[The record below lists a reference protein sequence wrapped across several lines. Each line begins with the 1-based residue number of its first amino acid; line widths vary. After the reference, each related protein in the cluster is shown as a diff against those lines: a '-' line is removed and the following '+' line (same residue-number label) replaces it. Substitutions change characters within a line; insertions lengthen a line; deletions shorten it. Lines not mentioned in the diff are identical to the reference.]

1 MKTRAIIEF
10 KDTYASMECHELGYQ
25 TKETALAI
33 ISPTGHILSS
43 TPLFRKVYGSNTA
56 HIDQLPFNIDNL
68 SITAR
73 GLSKKAKANL
83 EDWITHTI
91 ILQMD
96 YDKSFTKHQELL
108 HLLAESP
115 IVESVQSLT
124 YKTVKI
130 HFSEALNDEHIRQLQ
145 GFILAQAGIYSYIGT
160 STVSDRN
167 AHQALEWAKLD
178 VNGRSH
184 NDHKPAIFHRSKGL
198 LSGFFHHGSQE
209 SIA

>member
-1 MKTRAIIEF
+1 MKTSAIIEF

-91 ILQMD
+91 ILPMD
-96 YDKSFTKHQELL
+96 YDKSFTKHQALL
-108 HLLAESP
+108 HLLADSP
-115 IVESVQSLT
+115 IVESVQALT

>member
-1 MKTRAIIEF
+1 MKTSAIIEF

-91 ILQMD
+91 ILPMD
-96 YDKSFTKHQELL
+96 YDKSFTNHQELL
-108 HLLAESP
+108 HLLADSP
-115 IVESVQSLT
+115 IVESVQALT

-130 HFSEALNDEHIRQLQ
+130 HFSETLNDEHIRQLQ

>member
-10 KDTYASMECHELGYQ
+10 KDTYASMECHKLGYQ

-43 TPLFRKVYGSNTA
+43 TPLFRKAYGSNTA

-91 ILQMD
+91 ILPMD
-96 YDKSFTKHQELL
+96 YDKSFTNHQELL
-108 HLLAESP
+108 HLLADSP
-115 IVESVQSLT
+115 IVESVQALT

-130 HFSEALNDEHIRQLQ
+130 HFSETLNDEHIRQLQ

>member
-1 MKTRAIIEF
+1 MKTSAIIEF
-10 KDTYASMECHELGYQ
+10 KDTYASMKCHELGYQ

-91 ILQMD
+91 ILSMD

-108 HLLAESP
+108 HLLADSP

>member
-1 MKTRAIIEF
+1 MKTSAIIEF
-10 KDTYASMECHELGYQ
+10 KDTYASMKCHELGYQ

-91 ILQMD
+91 ILPMD

-108 HLLAESP
+108 HLLADSP
-115 IVESVQSLT
+115 IVESVQALT

-130 HFSEALNDEHIRQLQ
+130 HFSETLNDEHIANCKVLFSLRQASTAILGHLQ
-145 GFILAQAGIYSYIGT
+145 SQTEMPTRLLNGLNLMLMVVRTTIT
-160 STVSDRN
+160 S
-167 AHQALEWAKLD
+167 
-178 VNGRSH
+178 
-184 NDHKPAIFHRSKGL
+184 L
-198 LSGFFHHGSQE
+198 LF
-209 SIA
+209 SIVVRAS

>member
-1 MKTRAIIEF
+1 MKTSAIIEF

-68 SITAR
+68 SITTR

-91 ILQMD
+91 ILPMD
-96 YDKSFTKHQELL
+96 YDKSFTKHQKLL
-108 HLLAESP
+108 HLLADSP

>member
-1 MKTRAIIEF
+1 MKTSAIIEF

-91 ILQMD
+91 ILPMD
-96 YDKSFTKHQELL
+96 YDKSFTKHQKLL

-184 NDHKPAIFHRSKGL
+184 NDHKPAIFHRSKGIL
-198 LSGFFHHGSQE
+198 NGFFHHGSQE

>member
-1 MKTRAIIEF
+1 MKTSAIIEF

-91 ILQMD
+91 ILPMD
-96 YDKSFTKHQELL
+96 YDKSFTKHQKLL

>member
-1 MKTRAIIEF
+1 
-10 KDTYASMECHELGYQ
+10 
-25 TKETALAI
+25 
-33 ISPTGHILSS
+33 
-43 TPLFRKVYGSNTA
+43 
-56 HIDQLPFNIDNL
+56 
-68 SITAR
+68 
-73 GLSKKAKANL
+73 
-83 EDWITHTI
+83 
-91 ILQMD
+91 MD

-108 HLLAESP
+108 HLLADSP

-130 HFSEALNDEHIRQLQ
+130 HFSETLNDEHIRQLQ

-184 NDHKPAIFHRSKGL
+184 NDHKPAIFHRSKDL
-198 LSGFFHHGSQE
+198 ISGFFHHGSQE

>member
-43 TPLFRKVYGSNTA
+43 TPLFRKAYGSNTA
-56 HIDQLPFNIDNL
+56 HIDQLPLDIDDL

-83 EDWITHTI
+83 EDWIAHTI
-91 ILQMD
+91 ILPMD
-96 YDKSFTKHQELL
+96 YDKYFTQHQELL

-115 IVESVQSLT
+115 IVESVQALT

-145 GFILAQAGIYSYIGT
+145 GFILGQAGIYSYIGT

-167 AHQALEWAKLD
+167 AYQALEWAKLD

-198 LSGFFHHGSQE
+198 LSGIFHHGNQE

>member
-1 MKTRAIIEF
+1 MKTSAIIEF

-91 ILQMD
+91 ILPMD
-96 YDKSFTKHQELL
+96 YDKSFTKHQKLL
-108 HLLAESP
+108 HLLADSP

>member
-1 MKTRAIIEF
+1 MKTSAIIEF
-10 KDTYASMECHELGYQ
+10 KDTYASMKCHELGYQ

-91 ILQMD
+91 ILPMD
-96 YDKSFTKHQELL
+96 FDQSFTKHQELL
-108 HLLAESP
+108 HLLADSP

-198 LSGFFHHGSQE
+198 LGGFLHHGGQK

>member
-1 MKTRAIIEF
+1 
-10 KDTYASMECHELGYQ
+10 
-25 TKETALAI
+25 
-33 ISPTGHILSS
+33 
-43 TPLFRKVYGSNTA
+43 
-56 HIDQLPFNIDNL
+56 
-68 SITAR
+68 
-73 GLSKKAKANL
+73 
-83 EDWITHTI
+83 
-91 ILQMD
+91 MD

-115 IVESVQSLT
+115 IVESVQALT

-167 AHQALEWAKLD
+167 AYQALEWAKLD

-198 LSGFFHHGSQE
+198 LGGFFHHGNQE

>member
-1 MKTRAIIEF
+1 MKTSAIIEF

-25 TKETALAI
+25 TKETVLAI

-91 ILQMD
+91 ILPMD
-96 YDKSFTKHQELL
+96 YDKSFTKHQKLL

>member
-1 MKTRAIIEF
+1 MKTSAIIEF

-91 ILQMD
+91 ILPMD
-96 YDKSFTKHQELL
+96 FDQSFTKHQELL
-108 HLLAESP
+108 HLLADSP

-198 LSGFFHHGSQE
+198 LGGFFHHGGQK

>member
-1 MKTRAIIEF
+1 MKTSAIIEF

-91 ILQMD
+91 ILPMD

-108 HLLAESP
+108 LLLADSP
-115 IVESVQSLT
+115 IVESVQALT